1 MVLHEDFRSPCHGLD
16 SCGQPH
22 ASGWSF
28 RKILVVVVMALI
40 LTGLS
45 EDESEVYKKLRIVA
59 KKREETGQ
67 RPRPIVVITDVGKDY
82 DDLAALVVLKEFHR
96 LRLVELRAVVAN
108 LVPADK
114 RAYLAKAA
122 LKSLGL
128 PGVPVACGSRGS
140 PDEHEVLD
148 HEFNEAEFGKSD
160 FKALGDGKDLLLE
173 VYRNAKDKGEK
184 LYLLCLSSLQ
194 DIQEF
199 ASAYPD
205 LVTENTA
212 EVHMQGGN
220 YISSEN
226 QLEPDSKAANNRYN
240 LDAAKKFHSIIQRK
254 GITSHTYT
262 KTAAFEAPL
271 TSEVF
276 EQLEATG
283 HPIGAYL
290 RRVQVKQ
297 DVAFYKQACERNPEK
312 RFAPFMDQDWF
323 LSNKT
328 SWQANVGGEARPT
341 GEEIIPYLTKIV
353 LYDVLAALGIAG
365 DDVVSELKV
374 FRSNDRRLMGQ
385 SKSEGD
391 VVETHHWI
399 LGDEPSAAF
408 PDAISLTVSALLKHS
423 LLNAQKSSN

>member
-1 MVLHEDFRSPCHGLD
+1 VFFLMILGLLFR
-16 SCGQPH
+16 
-22 ASGWSF
+22 
-28 RKILVVVVMALI
+28 ALM
-40 LTGLS
+40 LSGLS
-45 EDESEVYKKLRIVA
+45 RDEAEVYEKLATVA
-59 KKREETGQ
+59 KKREEKGQ

-82 DDLAALVVLKEFHR
+82 DDLAALVVLTEFHR
-96 LRLVELRAVVAN
+96 LELVELRAVVAN

-114 RAYLAKAA
+114 RAHLAKAV
-122 LKSLGL
+122 LESLGL
-128 PGVPVACGSRGS
+128 PNVPVACGTRGS

-148 HEFNEAEFGKSD
+148 HEFNEPEFGKSD
-160 FKALGDGKDLLLE
+160 FKALGDGKVLLLE
-173 VYRNAKDKGEK
+173 VYRNAKEKGEK

-199 ASAYPD
+199 ASAHSD

-220 YISSEN
+220 HISSEN
-226 QLEPDSKAANNRYN
+226 ELEPDSEAANNRFN

-262 KTAAFEAPL
+262 KTAAFTAPL

-297 DVAFYKQACERNPEK
+297 DVAFYKRACERNPEK
-312 RFAPFMDQDWF
+312 RFVPFMDQEWF
-323 LSNKT
+323 LTNKT

-341 GEEIIPYLTKIV
+341 GEGIIPYLTKIV

-365 DDVVSELKV
+365 DDVVSALKV
-374 FRSNDRRLMGQ
+374 FRSNDRRLVRQ
-385 SKSEGD
+385 SKSQGD

-399 LGDEPSAAF
+399 LGDESSAAF
-408 PDAISLTVSALLKHS
+408 PDAIPRTVSALLKHS
-423 LLNAQKSSN
+423 LLNAR